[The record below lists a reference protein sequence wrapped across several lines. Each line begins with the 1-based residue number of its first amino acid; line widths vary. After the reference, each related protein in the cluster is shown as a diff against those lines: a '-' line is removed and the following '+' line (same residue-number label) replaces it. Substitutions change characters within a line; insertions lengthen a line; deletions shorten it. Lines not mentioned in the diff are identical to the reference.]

1 MIYSKDI
8 LFLHVPK
15 TGGMAMTDL
24 LLKVLPRP
32 VFYSHPHE
40 ADPALPPDIIQFT
53 GDRHESLPEAR
64 EILTQR
70 GCTLEQ
76 FRLILAVIRNPYA
89 IEVSRFCY
97 LQNGNAVDRGYNQDL
112 ALTGDFERFARDSD
126 DHGDGVRPVEIFYLL
141 DGVRPKNLRVLRQEN
156 LAEELSAALATVG
169 FHNLPALPVVN
180 ETWHEPFESFYT
192 RAAEES
198 VYRRYHWYFDQGFY
212 PRFDPAT
219 FQFAAPGLRY
229 ADALKLLGPVC
240 RLGPARKCW
249 EDTWVSGTLR
259 FPVRLEKPTTTLQ
272 LEGATPRHT
281 SAPTELVVK
290 IGAREFRRQ
299 FPAGTEFAW
308 QIACPLAAHE
318 AIEVELTGS
327 PTFRPNAVDAS
338 LADTRELAFRL
349 MRFEFQPATAT

>member
-40 ADPALPPDIIQFT
+40 ADPALPPGIIQFY

-64 EILTQR
+64 DILAQR
-70 GCTLEQ
+70 GCTLGQ

-97 LQNGNAVDRGYNQDL
+97 LQNGYAVDCGHNQDL
-112 ALTGDFERFARDSD
+112 ALAGDFERFARDSG
-126 DHGDGVRPVEIFYLL
+126 DHGDVIRPIESFFLL

-156 LAEELSAALATVG
+156 LAEDLSAALATVG
-169 FHNLPALPVVN
+169 LCNLPALSVVN
-180 ETWHEPFESFYT
+180 ETWHEPFASFYT
-192 RAAEES
+192 RAAAEF
-198 VYRRYHWYFDQGFY
+198 VYRRYRWFFDQGFY

-219 FQFAAPGLRY
+219 FQFAAPGLRF

-240 RLGPARKCW
+240 RLGPARNCW
-249 EDTWVSGTLR
+249 EDNWVGGSLR
-259 FPVRLEKPTTTLQ
+259 FPVRVEQPTKTLH

-299 FPAGTEFAW
+299 FPADAEFVW
-308 QIACPLAAHE
+308 QIPCPLAAHE

-327 PTFRPNAVDAS
+327 PTFRPSVVDAS
-338 LADTRELAFRL
+338 LTDTRELAFRL
-349 MRFEFQPATAT
+349 MRFEFQPETTT